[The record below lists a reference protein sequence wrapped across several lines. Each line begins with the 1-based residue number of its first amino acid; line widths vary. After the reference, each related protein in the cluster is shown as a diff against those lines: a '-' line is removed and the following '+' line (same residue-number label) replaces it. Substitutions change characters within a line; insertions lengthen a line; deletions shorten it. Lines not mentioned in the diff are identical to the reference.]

1 VQKISLQRKQQKNEN
16 YRVDMEKKRSAAVH
30 ARLESKKTE
39 DELVIKQQ
47 LAFEQMQQIKAQS
60 KAETQRTYEE
70 IDAHKAGELLRIQE
84 DAKKQ
89 KENIKT
95 VRQAAFAKK
104 RRETQ
109 SMRSQALNK
118 KLERE
123 QKLKDKQESI
133 KKEQQQ
139 VQKPNPILLTSLLT
153 ASSTSSLGPTQT
165 QTWASPGP
173 SSRLKQKE
181 ERFSSPLNNVQTN
194 GREDNKWATKK

>member
-1 VQKISLQRKQQKNEN
+1 
-16 YRVDMEKKRSAAVH
+16 ME
-30 ARLESKKTE
+30 E
-39 DELVIKQQ
+39 ELVTKQH

-60 KAETQRTYEE
+60 KAETNRTFEE
-70 IDAHKAGELLRIQE
+70 IDAHKAEELLRIQD
-84 DAKKQ
+84 DAKKH
-89 KENIKT
+89 KEHIRT
-95 VRQAAFAKK
+95 VRQTEFAKK

-109 SMRSQALNK
+109 TMRSQALNK

-139 VQKPNPILLTSLLT
+139 IQKPNPILLTSLLT
-153 ASSTSSLGPTQT
+153 ASSASSLGPTQT

-181 ERFSSPLNNVQTN
+181 ERFSSPPSNVQTN
-194 GREDNKWATKK
+194 AKEDNKWATKK